1 MALIIAK
8 YMENQMKNKQN
19 LYSRAYQLTQEII
32 TLQEDLKELKGE
44 FSYDKEYNTDGFDKK
59 DVSKI
64 IKAAVAKAKAD
75 DLKTKA
81 EELNELQEI
90 QETYS

>member
-1 MALIIAK
+1 
-8 YMENQMKNKQN
+8 MKNKQN
-19 LYSRAYQLTQEII
+19 LYSRSYQLAQEII
-32 TLQEDLKELKGE
+32 TLQEDLKELVEE
-44 FSYDKEYNTDGFDKK
+44 FAYHKEYNTEGYDKK
-59 DVSKI
+59 EVKKI
-64 IKAAVAKAKAD
+64 IKAAVAKAKED

>member
-1 MALIIAK
+1 
-8 YMENQMKNKQN
+8 MKDKQN
-19 LYSRAYQLTQEII
+19 LYSRAYQLAQEII

-59 DVSKI
+59 EVTKI

-75 DLKTKA
+75 DLKSKA
-81 EELNELQEI
+81 EELEELQEI

>member
-1 MALIIAK
+1 
-8 YMENQMKNKQN
+8 MKDKQN
-19 LYSRAYQLTQEII
+19 LYSRAYQLAQEII

-44 FSYDKEYNTDGFDKK
+44 FSYAKEYNTDGFDKK
-59 DVSKI
+59 EVSKI
-64 IKAAVAKAKAD
+64 IKAAVAKAKED

-81 EELNELQEI
+81 DELNELQEI

>member
-1 MALIIAK
+1 
-8 YMENQMKNKQN
+8 MKDKQN
-19 LYSRAYQLTQEII
+19 LYSRAYQLAQEII
-32 TLQEDLKELKGE
+32 TLQEDLKELVTE
-44 FSYDKEYNTDGFDKK
+44 FAYDKEYNTEGFDKK
-59 DVSKI
+59 DVKKI
-64 IKAAVAKAKAD
+64 IKAAVAKAKED

>member
-1 MALIIAK
+1 
-8 YMENQMKNKQN
+8 MKEKQS
-19 LYSRAYQLTQEII
+19 LYNRAYQLAQEII

-44 FSYDKEYNTDGFDKK
+44 FAYDKEYNSDGFDKK
-59 DVSKI
+59 EVTKI
-64 IKAAVAKAKAD
+64 IKAAVAKAKED

-81 EELNELQEI
+81 DELNELQEI

>member
-1 MALIIAK
+1 
-8 YMENQMKNKQN
+8 MKEKQS
-19 LYSRAYQLTQEII
+19 LYNRAYQLAQEII

-44 FSYDKEYNTDGFDKK
+44 FSYDKEYNSDGFDKK
-59 DVSKI
+59 EVTKI

-75 DLKTKA
+75 DLKSKA
-81 EELNELQEI
+81 EELEELQEI

>member
-1 MALIIAK
+1 
-8 YMENQMKNKQN
+8 MKDKQN
-19 LYSRAYQLTQEII
+19 LYSRAYQLAQEII

-59 DVSKI
+59 EVTKI

-90 QETYS
+90 QKAYS